1 MFFINYQKFNYMKTV
16 ITTFSVLAFMIAA
29 LSCGTPKA
37 AQEVITEP
45 KLDETQI
52 EKFVTSLEQPDYSF
66 REALFIEGTDYFLK
80 QMPKLSL
87 GQLEDFL
94 EIVNSMNRRNN
105 STLQMKED
113 VAASMKGGFE
123 AAVNKYSTKP
133 DAVFKNIADRNEYAQ
148 KLALL
153 QSMLTSSIEK
163 KRDQVFEIPK
173 GDLIYY
179 EERTF
184 GGMLPGTT
192 YCLEKKNDGKTYLTS
207 TLGWRGDTT
216 IVVPNGT
223 LEHVQKL
230 FIDGKAYEVAPL
242 YMTPFR
248 VFDAPSWSMDAKF
261 SSGERI
267 SSNGQQ
273 ARSGIKA
280 FDIIEDYLRELAPKP
295 KETDLYR

>member
-1 MFFINYQKFNYMKTV
+1 MKTT
-16 ITTFSVLAFMIAA
+16 IIICAATALLASALTCCSAQKSVQ
-29 LSCGTPKA
+29 GT
-37 AQEVITEP
+37 QVE
-45 KLDETQI
+45 KLDESQLQ
-52 EKFVTSLEQPDYSF
+52 KFITSQERPDYTF
-66 REALFIEGTDYFLK
+66 RESMFINNTDYLISK
-80 QMPKLSL
+80 LPKLSL
-87 GQLEDFL
+87 GQLESFL
-94 EIVNSMNRRNN
+94 DIVNSMNRENDMMLLMR
-105 STLQMKED
+105 D
-113 VAASMKGGFE
+113 RAAASIKGGLQ
-123 AAVNKYSTKP
+123 AAINKYSSKP
-133 DAVFKNIADRNEYAQ
+133 DMVVQNLQERDENKR
-148 KLALL
+148 KLSLVKG
-153 QSMLTSSIEK
+153 MLESTIEK
-163 KRDQVFEIPK
+163 KKNQVFEIPK

-248 VFDAPSWSMDAKF
+248 VFDAPSWSMEAKF